1 MLWKDGNSFVP
12 RVSSFMEVNLDF
24 YFFND
29 NIFHLGRQDV
39 LPLFR
44 MVSEGGTGGGEGMSK
59 SKNASKNPTVD
70 LLINEMSNKLF
81 TVCAIYNEHPY
92 IQFQGESEISRMIAE
107 NVKEML
113 VNFYKDPAIK
123 VKEPRGQMLILDR
136 SFDMIAP
143 ILHDYVY

>member
-1 MLWKDGNSFVP
+1 
-12 RVSSFMEVNLDF
+12 
-24 YFFND
+24 
-29 NIFHLGRQDV
+29 
-39 LPLFR
+39 
-44 MVSEGGTGGGEGMSK
+44 
-59 SKNASKNPTVD
+59 
-70 LLINEMSNKLF
+70 
-81 TVCAIYNEHPY
+81 
-92 IQFQGESEISRMIAE
+92 MIAE